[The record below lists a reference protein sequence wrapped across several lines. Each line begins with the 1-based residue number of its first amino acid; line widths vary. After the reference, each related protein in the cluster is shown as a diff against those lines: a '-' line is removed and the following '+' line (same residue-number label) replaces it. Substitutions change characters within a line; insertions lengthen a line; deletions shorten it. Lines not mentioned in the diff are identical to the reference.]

1 MQYNM
6 QISPFMILTWKN
18 LKLSSD
24 MKLKKL
30 CDPIPNHEWNGDHIV
45 KRIVHK
51 LKLIS
56 NIHEVMLTNVGAT
69 QKKNSGRCMQLIR
82 EGDCLWD

>member
-1 MQYNM
+1 
-6 QISPFMILTWKN
+6 
-18 LKLSSD
+18 

>member
-6 QISPFMILTWKN
+6 KISPFMILTWKN
-18 LKLSSD
+18 LKLTRD

-30 CDPIPNHEWNGDHIV
+30 CDPTPNHEWNGDHIV
-45 KRIVHK
+45 KRMVHK
-51 LKLIS
+51 LKLIT
-56 NIHEVMLTNVGAT
+56 NIHEVMLTNVGAI
-69 QKKNSGRCMQLIR
+69 KKKFSGGCMLLIR